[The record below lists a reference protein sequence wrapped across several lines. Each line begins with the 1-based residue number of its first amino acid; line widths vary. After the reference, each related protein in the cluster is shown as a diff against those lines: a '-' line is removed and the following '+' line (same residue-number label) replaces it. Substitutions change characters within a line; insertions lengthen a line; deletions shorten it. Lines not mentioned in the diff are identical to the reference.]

1 LIEQHHVSWLLV
13 VSIFIS
19 NIPEGIS
26 GTSGLLKSQYS
37 QKKIFSLWLSVF
49 FISALCSWI
58 GYLFL
63 QDATPKMMGFIASFA
78 GGGIVAMV
86 ASTMLPEAFEEGGP
100 VIGFIASL
108 GLLTSIILDYLS
120 F

>member
-1 LIEQHHVSWLLV
+1 
-13 VSIFIS
+13 
-19 NIPEGIS
+19 
-26 GTSGLLKSQYS
+26 
-37 QKKIFSLWLSVF
+37 
-49 FISALCSWI
+49 
-58 GYLFL
+58 
-63 QDATPKMMGFIASFA
+63 MMGFIASFA